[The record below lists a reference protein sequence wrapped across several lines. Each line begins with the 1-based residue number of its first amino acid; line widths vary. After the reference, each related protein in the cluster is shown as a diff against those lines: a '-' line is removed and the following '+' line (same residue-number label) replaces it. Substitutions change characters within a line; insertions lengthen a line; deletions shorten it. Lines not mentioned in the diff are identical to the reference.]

1 MNKIPFYQKYLLAL
15 LVFATPTYALVRYAD
30 LESIGI
36 GSPLLT
42 AFIVSM
48 FPALL
53 VSIWWWNFQDKDDE
67 D

>member
-1 MNKIPFYQKYLLAL
+1 MSKMPFYKIYFLAL
-15 LVFATPTYALVRYAD
+15 FAFAIPTYALVRSMD
-30 LESIGI
+30 FESIGI

-53 VSIWWWNFQDKDDE
+53 LSIWWWNRQSE
-67 D
+67 E